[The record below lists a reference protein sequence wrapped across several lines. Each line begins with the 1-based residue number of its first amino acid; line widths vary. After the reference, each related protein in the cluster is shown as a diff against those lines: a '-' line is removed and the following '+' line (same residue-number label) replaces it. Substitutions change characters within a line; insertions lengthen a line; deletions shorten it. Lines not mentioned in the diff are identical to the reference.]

1 LEATQ
6 GGNLETLKM
15 KMKPYINVG
24 TINGVND
31 NAKLVG
37 KLEYE

>member
-1 LEATQ
+1 LEAVQ

-15 KMKPYINVG
+15 KMKPDINEE

-31 NAKLVG
+31 NAKLAG
-37 KLEYE
+37 KLE